1 MYAKVI
7 KTYDRKAEIQIICN
21 DASSGSAHCGACSM
35 GQTPSQKPETVLAEN
50 RVGAKTGDMVEYG
63 LKEHGEVKAATLLFI
78 LPLATFMIALGITG
92 SMGFEIW
99 QSFLFGLIVL
109 GGTLLGLQLLLK
121 NKTYYYI
128 AGIK

>member
-7 KTYDRKAEIQIICN
+7 KTYAEKADIQFICT
-21 DASSGSAHCGACSM
+21 DSSSESVHCGACSM
-35 GQTPSQKPETVLAEN
+35 GQTPSQNPETVLAEN
-50 RVGAKTGDMVEYG
+50 PVGAKTGDIVEYG
-63 LKEHGEVKAATLLFI
+63 LKEHGEVKAATMLFI
-78 LPLATFMIALGITG
+78 VPLVTFMIALGVTG

-99 QSFLFGLIVL
+99 QSFLFGLLVI